1 MSAYEYSLKHRL
13 MIYCCCY
20 MLFLLISN
28 SPLALYNLQAN
39 SIKECLQENWLYSS
53 VCDFYYAS
61 LNMEPASFQ
70 M

>member
-1 MSAYEYSLKHRL
+1 
-13 MIYCCCY
+13 

-61 LNMEPASFQ
+61 LNMELASFQ